1 LWRRVRGWIL
11 ANGVQKVK
19 LTRGTHD
26 GSTAT
31 DYNMTG
37 DGYIT
42 VNGATPTGTSG
53 GYINGVAYSSNAKNI
68 RLPYAANGSE
78 STYDCDGFWYNNS
91 NVRVARVGGG
101 WSLAGRVGLFCSAL
115 AALASL
121 ADSASGA
128 ALSFK

>member
-42 VNGATPTGTSG
+42 VNGATPTGTNG

-91 NVRVARVGGG
+91 NVRVAIVGGA
-101 WSLAGRVGLFCSAL
+101 WDHTGRVGLFCSYL
-115 AALASL
+115 SSLASG
-121 ADSASGA
+121 AGSDTVA

>member
-1 LWRRVRGWIL
+1 
-11 ANGVQKVK
+11 
-19 LTRGTHD
+19 
-26 GSTAT
+26 
-31 DYNMTG
+31 MTG

-78 STYDCDGFWYNNS
+78 STYDCDGLWYDNS
-91 NVRVARVGGG
+91 NVRVALVGGA
-101 WSLAGRVGLFCSAL
+101 WNDAGRVGLFFSSL
-115 AALASL
+115 NTLASV
-121 ADSASGA
+121 ADSCLGA

>member
-1 LWRRVRGWIL
+1 MV
-11 ANGVQKVK
+11 NGVQKVK

-42 VNGATPTGTSG
+42 INGATTTGTNG

-68 RLPYAANGSE
+68 RLPYAANGSAT
-78 STYDCDGFWYNNS
+78 TYDCDGLWFNNN
-91 NVRVARVGGG
+91 NVCVALVGGS
-101 WSLAGRVGLFCSAL
+101 WDSAGRVGVFYSHLVD
-115 AALASL
+115 LASI
-121 ADSASGA
+121 ASSNAGA
-128 ALSFK
+128 AVAFR